1 MYYLKMVQEN
11 GTNGTENKHFR
22 ISVGRIRPQI
32 TIAIT
37 FLGTIAL
44 FGMYLGFIEISG
56 VAAAGIIALAKDV
69 ITTDG
74 S

>member
-1 MYYLKMVQEN
+1 MTQEN
-11 GTNGTENKHFR
+11 RPNGTENGKFR
-22 ISVGRIRPQI
+22 INVGKIRPQI
-32 TIAIT
+32 LIAIT
-37 FLGTIAL
+37 FLGTIAIVGL
-44 FGMYLGFIEISG
+44 FLGVLEISG

>member
-1 MYYLKMVQEN
+1 MTQEN
-11 GTNGTENKHFR
+11 GTNGVENNRFR
-22 ISVGRIRPQI
+22 ISIGRIRPQI
-32 TIAIT
+32 TLAIT
-37 FLGTIAL
+37 FLGAIAIV
-44 FGMYLGFIEISG
+44 GMFLGFIEISG

>member
-1 MYYLKMVQEN
+1 MTQEN
-11 GTNGTENKHFR
+11 RPNGTENGKFR

-32 TIAIT
+32 LVAIT
-37 FLGTIAL
+37 FLGAIAIIGL
-44 FGMYLGFIEISG
+44 YEGFLEISG

>member
-1 MYYLKMVQEN
+1 MTQEN
-11 GTNGTENKHFR
+11 RPNGTENGKFR
-22 ISVGRIRPQI
+22 ISVGKISPQI
-32 TIAIT
+32 LIANT
-37 FLGTIAL
+37 FLGTIAIVGL
-44 FGMYLGFIEISG
+44 FLGVLEISG

>member
-1 MYYLKMVQEN
+1 MTQEN
-11 GTNGTENKHFR
+11 RISSTENNRFR
-22 ISVGRIRPQI
+22 ISIGRIRPQI
-32 TIAIT
+32 TLAIT

-44 FGMYLGFIEISG
+44 VGMYLGFIEISG

>member
-1 MYYLKMVQEN
+1 M
-11 GTNGTENKHFR
+11 TSFR
-22 ISVGRIRPQI
+22 PPGIPGPVRKSINMGRIRPQI
-32 TIAIT
+32 NLAIGI
-37 FLGTIAL
+37 LGMISII
-44 FGMYLGFIEISG
+44 GMFKGLPEISG

>member
-1 MYYLKMVQEN
+1 MTQEN
-11 GTNGTENKHFR
+11 GTNGAENNRFR
-22 ISVGRIRPQI
+22 ISIGRIRPQI

-37 FLGTIAL
+37 FLGTIAIVGL
-44 FGMYLGFIEISG
+44 FLGVLEISG

>member
-1 MYYLKMVQEN
+1 M
-11 GTNGTENKHFR
+11 TNFKPPG
-22 ISVGRIRPQI
+22 IPDSVRSSMSMGRIRPQI
-32 TIAIT
+32 IVAIGL
-37 FLGTIAL
+37 LGLISII
-44 FGMYLGFIEISG
+44 GMFKGLPEISG

>member
-1 MYYLKMVQEN
+1 MSM
-11 GTNGTENKHFR
+11 
-22 ISVGRIRPQI
+22 GRIRPQI
-32 TIAIT
+32 IVAIGL
-37 FLGTIAL
+37 LGLISII
-44 FGMYLGFIEISG
+44 GMFKGLPEISG

>member
-1 MYYLKMVQEN
+1 MTQEN
-11 GTNGTENKHFR
+11 RISSTENNRFR
-22 ISVGRIRPQI
+22 ISIGRIRPQI
-32 TIAIT
+32 TLAIT
-37 FLGTIAL
+37 FLGTIAIV
-44 FGMYLGFIEISG
+44 GMYLGFIEISG

>member
-1 MYYLKMVQEN
+1 MTQEN
-11 GTNGTENKHFR
+11 GPNGTENNRFR
-22 ISVGRIRPQI
+22 ISIGRIRPQI
-32 TIAIT
+32 TLAIT

-44 FGMYLGFIEISG
+44 FGMYLGYIEISG

>member
-1 MYYLKMVQEN
+1 MTQEN
-11 GTNGTENKHFR
+11 GANGTENNRFR
-22 ISVGRIRPQI
+22 ISVGSIRPQI

-44 FGMYLGFIEISG
+44 VGMYLGFIEISG

>member
-1 MYYLKMVQEN
+1 MTQEN
-11 GTNGTENKHFR
+11 GTNGVENNRFR
-22 ISVGRIRPQI
+22 ISIGRIRPQI
-32 TIAIT
+32 TLAIT

-44 FGMYLGFIEISG
+44 FGMYLGYIEISG

>member
-1 MYYLKMVQEN
+1 MTQEN
-11 GTNGTENKHFR
+11 RISSTENNRFR

-44 FGMYLGFIEISG
+44 VGMFLGFIEISG

>member
-1 MYYLKMVQEN
+1 MTQDN
-11 GTNGTENKHFR
+11 RPNGTENGKFR

-44 FGMYLGFIEISG
+44 VGMYLGFIEISG

>member
-1 MYYLKMVQEN
+1 MTSFRPPGIPGPVRKS
-11 GTNGTENKHFR
+11 TNM
-22 ISVGRIRPQI
+22 GRIRPQVLL
-32 TIAIT
+32 AIGI
-37 FLGTIAL
+37 LGLISIIGIFKGL
-44 FGMYLGFIEISG
+44 PEISG

>member
-1 MYYLKMVQEN
+1 MTQEN
-11 GTNGTENKHFR
+11 RPNGTENGKFR
-22 ISVGRIRPQI
+22 INVGKIRPQI
-32 TIAIT
+32 LIAIT

>member
-1 MYYLKMVQEN
+1 MAQEN
-11 GTNGTENKHFR
+11 GISSTENGKFR

-44 FGMYLGFIEISG
+44 VGMYLGFIEISG

>member
-44 FGMYLGFIEISG
+44 VGMVLGFI
-56 VAAAGIIALAKDV
+56 
-69 ITTDG
+69 
-74 S
+74 

>member
-1 MYYLKMVQEN
+1 MTQEN
-11 GTNGTENKHFR
+11 RISSTENNRFR
-22 ISVGRIRPQI
+22 ISIGRIRPQI
-32 TIAIT
+32 TLAIT

-44 FGMYLGFIEISG
+44 FGMYLGYIEISG

>member
-1 MYYLKMVQEN
+1 MTQEN
-11 GTNGTENKHFR
+11 RPNGTENGKFR
-22 ISVGRIRPQI
+22 ISVGKIRPQI
-32 TIAIT
+32 LIAIT
-37 FLGTIAL
+37 FLGTIAIVGL
-44 FGMYLGFIEISG
+44 FLGVLEISG